1 MIKTPYKML
10 LSEREDYLEE
20 TEKDFQKIYPG
31 LRLIRESRDISTNLW
46 ECRLCFEQEKDYTWF
61 MMKYR

>member
-10 LSEREDYLEE
+10 LSEREGYLEE

-31 LRLIRESRDISTNLW
+31 LRLIRESRDISTILC
-46 ECRLCFEQEKDYTWF
+46 ECRLCFDQEKDYTWF
-61 MMKYR
+61 MLKYR